1 MIDDPITDERLL
13 QAIRKRL
20 LDEIAEQQSGGTNVI
35 NNNVYGGGQI
45 PSGGVEAM
53 MQDSGIDPEDR
64 SYFVDILKR
73 EFEPGDSTQFYDPNV
88 GDVTDVPLQHGGWG
102 KQVHRFSVP
111 KKKDRQP
118 MMGYPEGSPI

>member
-1 MIDDPITDERLL
+1 MIDDPITDERLI

-20 LDEIAEQQSGGTNVI
+20 LDEIAEQSGGGAVI
-35 NNNVYGGGQI
+35 NNNVYGGTQI
-45 PSGGVEAM
+45 PSGGVQGM
-53 MQDSGIDPEDR
+53 MQDADMSPEDR

-73 EFEPGDSTQFYDPNV
+73 EYEPGDTTQFYDPNV

-111 KKKDRQP
+111 RKKKDP
-118 MMGYPEGSPI
+118 MGMMGGPEG